1 MRPIT
6 NVLVYCIWFT
16 FSLIIT
22 AQTLP
27 TQTSTLFSGSGNCA
41 LCHQP
46 GLPNT
51 AALLDPD
58 GQDIS
63 PVSLWRSSIMANAA
77 KDPFWQAKVTA
88 EVAAHPFLQA
98 VIEDKCTTC
107 HAPLG
112 RTEAVFNGA
121 PGYSL
126 TEMQNDSLA
135 LDGVSCTLCHQ
146 IKPDNFGGG
155 SYSGHYLVENDRLI
169 YGPYQNPFTMPM
181 QLTVNYTPT
190 FGEQMQSAAHCAT
203 CHTLFTPTVDN
214 SGQIVGELPEQTPY
228 LEWRNSRF
236 SAEGRICQ
244 DCHMPPIDDE
254 VIISNRPIWLGARTP
269 FWRHYFVGG
278 DVFMLTLLRDNAA
291 AIGVTATAEHFDS
304 TLARTRRFLRN
315 QTAGLAA
322 DAEWLLQDTLAIKVA
337 VTNRTGHKL
346 PTGYPSRR
354 MWLHLRIEDG
364 SGQPVFESGSWDPVS
379 GEIAG
384 LDSPY
389 EPHHQV
395 IRTAG
400 QVQVYQALM
409 GDVDGNLTYTLLRGA
424 TYLKDNRLPPKG
436 FTTQGPFYDSTRVEG
451 MAAQDPDFN
460 RSAGQEGSGSDT
472 VFYHIG
478 GLAPGESYRVDIR
491 LRYQSLAPR
500 FAADLLQYNTPEVAA
515 FAGYYQDADKS
526 PALLDSLTFSTQATA
541 LPGPALPA
549 PQSPL
554 LLQAYPNPFNPRA
567 VIALETA
574 APGKVTIIIS
584 DLLGRTV
591 RRYPEQPLAPGRQQ
605 FYWEARDDQNQ
616 AVAAGLYIINVRFAP
631 LAGGPAFFRSEKIVY
646 LK

>member
-1 MRPIT
+1 MKPIT
-6 NVLVYCIWFT
+6 NVLVCCIWFT

-236 SAEGRICQ
+236 SA
-244 DCHMPPIDDE
+244 
-254 VIISNRPIWLGARTP
+254 
-269 FWRHYFVGG
+269 
-278 DVFMLTLLRDNAA
+278 
-291 AIGVTATAEHFDS
+291 
-304 TLARTRRFLRN
+304 
-315 QTAGLAA
+315 
-322 DAEWLLQDTLAIKVA
+322 
-337 VTNRTGHKL
+337 
-346 PTGYPSRR
+346 
-354 MWLHLRIEDG
+354 
-364 SGQPVFESGSWDPVS
+364 
-379 GEIAG
+379 
-384 LDSPY
+384 
-389 EPHHQV
+389 
-395 IRTAG
+395 
-400 QVQVYQALM
+400 
-409 GDVDGNLTYTLLRGA
+409 
-424 TYLKDNRLPPKG
+424 
-436 FTTQGPFYDSTRVEG
+436 
-451 MAAQDPDFN
+451 
-460 RSAGQEGSGSDT
+460 
-472 VFYHIG
+472 
-478 GLAPGESYRVDIR
+478 
-491 LRYQSLAPR
+491 
-500 FAADLLQYNTPEVAA
+500 
-515 FAGYYQDADKS
+515 
-526 PALLDSLTFSTQATA
+526 
-541 LPGPALPA
+541 
-549 PQSPL
+549 
-554 LLQAYPNPFNPRA
+554 
-567 VIALETA
+567 
-574 APGKVTIIIS
+574 
-584 DLLGRTV
+584 
-591 RRYPEQPLAPGRQQ
+591 
-605 FYWEARDDQNQ
+605 
-616 AVAAGLYIINVRFAP
+616 
-631 LAGGPAFFRSEKIVY
+631 
-646 LK
+646 